1 MNNAGRDEPRRFP
14 TCNRAESRLSL
25 LLLDTSLLF
34 RVYGLQY
41 RVESRVS
48 AETVN
53 ISHKVINRVNGG
65 RRARGHTHA
74 APRDSR

>member
-1 MNNAGRDEPRRFP
+1 MQVETTLGAFPRETEQGAG
-14 TCNRAESRLSL
+14 LSL

-53 ISHKVINRVNGG
+53 ISHKVIDRVNGG